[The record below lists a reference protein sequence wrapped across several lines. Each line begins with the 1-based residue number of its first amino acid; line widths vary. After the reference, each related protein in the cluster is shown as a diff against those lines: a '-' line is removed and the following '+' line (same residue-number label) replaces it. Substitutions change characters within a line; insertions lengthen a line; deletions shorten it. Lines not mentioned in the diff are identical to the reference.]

1 MIDNKIS
8 TRVVL
13 QVLPHMGAGGLV
25 RGAIDSAAAQV
36 GAGWVALVA
45 SEGGHGVRELERVGA
60 HHFHLPLASKNPIVM
75 YRNVRRLQRLITEHK
90 IDLLHARS
98 RAPAWSALA
107 AARQSGL
114 PLITTFHGT
123 YSHRSRLKRY
133 YNKVMTLGDGVIS
146 ISQHIADH
154 VREVYGVSDDRVHVI
169 YRGIDIDLF
178 DPARVSA
185 ERVVNLANDWRLAD
199 PIPVIMMPGRLA
211 RWKGQKILIEALA
224 RLGRRDVRCL
234 IIGED
239 QGRHRYRHE
248 LEELI
253 KKRDLTDVI
262 YLPGHCRDMP
272 AAYMLSDV
280 VVSASTEPE
289 AFGRV
294 VVEAQAMGRPVVA
307 SDHGASRETIIH
319 GKTGWTFR
327 PGDPEA
333 LADALRHSL
342 ALTSGERERLAYG
355 AISHVR
361 HRFTVESMRIRT
373 MTAYRAVLAQ
383 TTLVD
388 RG

>member
-25 RGAIDSAAAQV
+25 RGAIDSAAAQG

-45 SEGGHGVRELERVGA
+45 SEGGHGVRELERLGA

-75 YRNVRRLQRLITEHK
+75 YRNVRRLRRLITEYK

-107 AARQSGL
+107 AARRSGL

-123 YSHRSRLKRY
+123 YSHRSRLKRH

-154 VREVYGVSDDRVHVI
+154 IQEVYGVSDDRIHVI

-185 ERVVNLANDWRLAD
+185 ERVVNLD
-199 PIPVIMMPGRLA
+199 PIPVIKMPGRLA

-224 RLGRRDVRCL
+224 RLGRRDIRCL

-239 QGRHRYRHE
+239 QGRHRYRRE

-280 VVSASTEPE
+280 VVSASPEPE

-355 AISHVR
+355 AMSHVR

-373 MTAYRAVLAQ
+373 MIAYREVLAQ

-388 RG
+388 RA

>member
-75 YRNVRRLQRLITEHK
+75 YRNVRRLRRLITEYK

-146 ISQHIADH
+146 ISQHIA
-154 VREVYGVSDDRVHVI
+154 
-169 YRGIDIDLF
+169 
-178 DPARVSA
+178 
-185 ERVVNLANDWRLAD
+185 
-199 PIPVIMMPGRLA
+199 
-211 RWKGQKILIEALA
+211 
-224 RLGRRDVRCL
+224 
-234 IIGED
+234 
-239 QGRHRYRHE
+239 
-248 LEELI
+248 
-253 KKRDLTDVI
+253 
-262 YLPGHCRDMP
+262 
-272 AAYMLSDV
+272 
-280 VVSASTEPE
+280 
-289 AFGRV
+289 
-294 VVEAQAMGRPVVA
+294 
-307 SDHGASRETIIH
+307 
-319 GKTGWTFR
+319 
-327 PGDPEA
+327 
-333 LADALRHSL
+333 
-342 ALTSGERERLAYG
+342 
-355 AISHVR
+355 
-361 HRFTVESMRIRT
+361 
-373 MTAYRAVLAQ
+373 
-383 TTLVD
+383 
-388 RG
+388 